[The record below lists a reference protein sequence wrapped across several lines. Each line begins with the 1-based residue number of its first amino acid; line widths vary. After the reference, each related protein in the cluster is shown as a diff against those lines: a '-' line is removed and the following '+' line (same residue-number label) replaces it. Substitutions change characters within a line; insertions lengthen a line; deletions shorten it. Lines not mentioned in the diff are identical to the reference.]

1 MSHFTHDKK
10 QQLQF
15 LKSLKSMIVLD
26 FYMGQEDRNEENFYF
41 EKTGNNYQLANL
53 FDYEISF
60 ETLKYYGNS
69 FFLRDF
75 DNQELCYEL
84 YQDEWFRMLFQKAYY
99 LDMEQLLQKIENKY
113 QLKIPRSVKKRYLKY
128 HSEKQQMMRQMNL
141 VMKKR

>member
-84 YQDEWFRMLFQKAYY
+84 YQDEWVFECYFKKHIIWIWNNYY
-99 LDMEQLLQKIENKY
+99 KR
-113 QLKIPRSVKKRYLKY
+113 LKINV
-128 HSEKQQMMRQMNL
+128 N
-141 VMKKR
+141 

>member
-1 MSHFTHDKK
+1 
-10 QQLQF
+10 
-15 LKSLKSMIVLD
+15 MIVLD

-84 YQDEWFRMLFQKAYY
+84 YRH
-99 LDMEQLLQKIENKY
+99 
-113 QLKIPRSVKKRYLKY
+113 SHKRYKRINEFRNNKQKY
-128 HSEKQQMMRQMNL
+128 WEFSF
-141 VMKKR
+141 